1 MPSTIPTQPLPA
13 SSRMDADKAA
23 EILESIVDKP
33 IRDVWFMIDEGVLML
48 GFDHGKT
55 VYITGKDLTLDHEAA
70 N

>member
-1 MPSTIPTQPLPA
+1 
-13 SSRMDADKAA
+13 MDAELAA
-23 EILESIVDKP
+23 DILESLVDKP

-55 VYITGKDLTLDHEAA
+55 VYITGKDLTLDQEAA

>member
-1 MPSTIPTQPLPA
+1 
-13 SSRMDADKAA
+13 MDAELAA
-23 EILESIVDKP
+23 DILESLVDKP

-55 VYITGKDLTLDHEAA
+55 VYITGKNLTIEHEAA